1 MVRRAGRS
9 TTTSQPPRVEYGR
22 AQLCGPA
29 SRRRPPAEDA
39 IEESIGRSTTLAAPW
54 LNAESRKHQNRR
66 GGSRMSE
73 HVFFLLLSGN
83 QAHGRPPPPLFCTRA
98 ARGPG
103 TPRRESALRTDAWHT
118 FFLTAGAGGVGHAA
132 RPQSSEPR
140 SALERAAVVFR
151 LVFFVSVR
159 R

>member
-1 MVRRAGRS
+1 IISARRPAGPSNFLSGTEGGSNVVRRAGRS

-73 HVFFLLLSGN
+73 HVFFLLLSG
-83 QAHGRPPPPLFCTRA
+83 
-98 ARGPG
+98 
-103 TPRRESALRTDAWHT
+103 E
-118 FFLTAGAGGVGHAA
+118 
-132 RPQSSEPR
+132 
-140 SALERAAVVFR
+140 
-151 LVFFVSVR
+151 
-159 R
+159 